1 MDKDASKLVTT
12 TVRDYDLQET
22 SKLMRAVY
30 FGVAMMAFMHLY
42 MGYVSLSPP
51 LPSLSLSPFPS
62 SLPSRWL
69 FLTARAGTATPSPYS
84 SKRSWA

>member
-1 MDKDASKLVTT
+1 MHAVEPNAMDKDASKLVTT

-42 MGYVSLSPP
+42 MKYVLSHLSP
-51 LPSLSLSPFPS
+51 
-62 SLPSRWL
+62 
-69 FLTARAGTATPSPYS
+69 TAHL
-84 SKRSWA
+84 